1 MSYSR
6 KLRKHRASG
15 LYIGP
20 TLSHSSPKN
29 SRRGCLCA
37 HSNTYSVK
45 CCDGYLINQ
54 GIGRIHGVIPTPVPT
69 GGAFSSGF
77 SNGFD
82 IAD

>member
-20 TLSHSSPKN
+20 TVSHSSPKN
-29 SRRGCLCA
+29 SRRGCLCLN
-37 HSNTYSVK
+37 SSTYSVN
-45 CCDGYLINQ
+45 CCDGYLVNQ
-54 GIGRIHGVIPTPVPT
+54 GIGRINAIPAVAV

-77 SNGFD
+77 SSGFD